1 MLPKIDVPVYDLKLL
16 STGKK
21 IKFRPFTVKE
31 EKLFLM
37 AAEAGDVKSI
47 VDTTKQV
54 INNCIISEID
64 IDDLPL
70 FEIENI
76 FLQLRSKSIGEIVS
90 LRYRCN
96 NKIFND
102 ETKEEKDCT
111 NIVEIDVN
119 ISEILPKFDDK
130 KINNKIEITDSVGV
144 LLKYPNLKTVEE
156 YDGEDENK
164 NILETIVS
172 CIEYIY
178 DKDNIYYA
186 KDTKKEEMVE
196 FVESMQTKDLEKFKD
211 FFESVPKIEKN
222 VHFKCSKCGYE
233 EEVLVEGIE
242 SFFV

>member
-37 AAEAGDVKSI
+37 AAEAGDTKSI
-47 VDTTKQV
+47 VDATKQV
-54 INNCIISEID
+54 INNCIISDVDVE
-64 IDDLPL
+64 DLPL

-76 FLQLRSKSIGEIVS
+76 FLQLRSKSIGEVVN

-102 ETKEEKDCT
+102 ETKEEKNC
-111 NIVEIDVN
+111 NNVVELDVN
-119 ISEILPKFDDK
+119 ISDILPKYDSK
-130 KINNKIEITDSVGV
+130 KTNNKIEITDTIGV
-144 LLKYPNLKTVEE
+144 VLKYPNLKTVEE
-156 YDGEDENK
+156 YDEEDENK

-222 VHFKCSKCGYE
+222 VHFKCNKCGYE